1 MHIDKQNKQRTQLTF
16 YLFSAM
22 FCFDL
27 VVGKKSMYKNMNKG
41 KKNCSKIVW
50 ILKYVYILESNTY
63 SSHRVL
69 D

>member
-41 KKNCSKIVW
+41 KKIVRKLYGFW
-50 ILKYVYILESNTY
+50 NMYTFWNLILIVVTGF
-63 SSHRVL
+63 
-69 D
+69 